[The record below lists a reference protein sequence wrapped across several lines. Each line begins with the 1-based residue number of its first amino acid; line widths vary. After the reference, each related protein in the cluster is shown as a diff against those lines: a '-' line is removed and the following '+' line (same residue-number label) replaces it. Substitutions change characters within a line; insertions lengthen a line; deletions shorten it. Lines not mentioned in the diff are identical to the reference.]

1 MVQIWDPRK
10 DSFTRSPALPLS
22 RSDNIKPMKIER
34 IELREIRLPL
44 IAPFETS
51 FGVTT
56 ERRIILVKVFSDGMY
71 GWGECTCNEGPFYNH
86 EGTDTA
92 WIVLRDFAA
101 PYTIDQEILSP
112 EEAIGLTARIRGN
125 KMARAAIETA
135 IWDLEAR
142 RRGIPLWQLLGG
154 SQEEI
159 PCGVSLGLQAT
170 DTALLKRIQTEL
182 AAGYQRIKLKIKPGR
197 DYEMVK
203 AVRKEFPEI
212 KLTVDANSAYTL
224 EDVEMLRRLDE
235 FNLILI
241 EQPLAYDDI
250 IDHAELQRQLRTPIC
265 LDESI
270 LSVEDARKALGL
282 GACQIINIKLGRVAG
297 HSEARKIERY
307 CRQRHVPVWCGG
319 MLEAGIGRAHNIAM
333 ATQPGFI
340 LPGDVS
346 ASKRYWTEDIIIP
359 PVEVTPRGTIA
370 RPAGA
375 GIGFEVNEKRLD
387 FLTVRKEVI
396 E

>member
-1 MVQIWDPRK
+1 
-10 DSFTRSPALPLS
+10 
-22 RSDNIKPMKIER
+22 MKIER
-34 IELREIRLPL
+34 VELREIRLPL
-44 IAPFETS
+44 VAAFETS

-56 ERRIILVKVFSDGMY
+56 QRRIILVKVFSEGIH

-92 WIVLRDFAA
+92 WTVLRDFAA
-101 PYTIDQEILSP
+101 PYTIGKEIDSP
-112 EEAIGLTARIRGN
+112 EETIGLTARIRGN

-135 IWDLEAR
+135 VWDLEAR

-154 SQEEI
+154 TQGEI
-159 PCGVSLGLQAT
+159 PCGVSLGLQET
-170 DTALLKRIQTEL
+170 DTALLKKIETEL

-203 AVRKEFPEI
+203 AVRREFPDI

-224 EDVEMLRRLDE
+224 EDVDLLRRLDE
-235 FNLILI
+235 FNLMLI

-250 IDHAELQRQLRTPIC
+250 IDHAELQRQLLTPVC

-270 LSVEDARKALGL
+270 LSVEDTRKALGL

-297 HSEARKIERY
+297 HAEARKIETY
-307 CRQRHVPVWCGG
+307 CRERKVPVWCGG

-359 PVEVTPRGTIA
+359 PVEVTPGGTIV
-370 RPAGA
+370 RPTRA
-375 GIGFEVNEKRLD
+375 GIGFEVNEQRVNS
-387 FLTVRKEVI
+387 LTVRKEVV